1 MYTVVGNLQLKGVT
15 REITFPA
22 EIVIQENAVTVK
34 ADFFIDRTAWGI
46 DEVIQ
51 IADKYIEFGI
61 DFVFEGL

>member
-1 MYTVVGNLQLKGVT
+1 MYTVVGNLQLKGVS

-22 EIVIQENAVTVK
+22 EIVIQENEVLVK
-34 ADFFIDRTAWGI
+34 ANFFIDRTAWGI

-61 DFVFEGL
+61 DFVFERM